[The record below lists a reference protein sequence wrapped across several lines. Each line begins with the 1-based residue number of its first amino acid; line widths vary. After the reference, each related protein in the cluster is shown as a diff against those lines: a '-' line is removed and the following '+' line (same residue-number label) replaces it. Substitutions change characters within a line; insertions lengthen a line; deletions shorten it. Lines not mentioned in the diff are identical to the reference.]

1 MQNILSLIILQIPS
15 YSQKPGDSGTI
26 DLTRPFDLI
35 VFIILP
41 IVFIILY
48 FAWKRMKKRDQE

>member
-1 MQNILSLIILQIPS
+1 MQNILALIPLQIPS
-15 YSQKPGDSGTI
+15 YSQKPGESGTV

-41 IVFIILY
+41 IILIILY
-48 FAWKRMKKRDQE
+48 FAWKRMKKRDRE